1 VDRTTCI
8 VVGGGPAGALLAL
21 MLAREGVAVT
31 VLERAADF
39 DRSFRGNTL
48 NPAALHLLDG
58 LGLLEAVL
66 ALPHARTTHFTAVD
80 DRGSVRF
87 ADFGALPGRF
97 PFVALVQQTDVLP
110 VLLAAASAE
119 RDFRLE
125 MGAEVTGLLEEDGQV
140 QGVEYLRE
148 GIRQRLRAEIVVACD
163 GRASAVRRLGGLVPR
178 DLGAPIDVL
187 WLTLPR
193 CPRDPDDAGAHFR
206 FGPGGM
212 VALMDAGTH
221 WQLGAIIRKNSFPEV
236 QARGLE
242 AFRADLA
249 QTVPAL
255 ADRTGAVTS
264 WDDLALLRVR
274 VDRLRRWHRPGLLAL
289 GDAAHAMSPV
299 GMVGINLAL
308 LDAAAAAEALAP
320 PLRASRL
327 TEAHLAEVQRQ
338 RERSTRQVQALQAL
352 AHRFVLGPALRGEV
366 RLPAPVRATMGFGP
380 AVRVATRIIAYGK
393 VV

>member
-1 VDRTTCI
+1 
-8 VVGGGPAGALLAL
+8 
-21 MLAREGVAVT
+21 VAVT
-31 VLERAADF
+31 VLERASDL

-48 NPAALHLLDG
+48 NPAALRLLDR

-87 ADFGALPGRF
+87 ADFGALPDPY
-97 PFVALVQQTDVLP
+97 PFVALVQQADVLP
-110 VLLAAASAE
+110 VLFGAAAAE
-119 RDFRLE
+119 EDFRFVL
-125 MGAEVTGLLEEDGQV
+125 GAEVTALLEEGGRV

-148 GIRQRLRAEIVVACD
+148 GHRQRLRADLVVACD
-163 GRASAVRRLGGLVPR
+163 GRASAVRRLAGLVPR

-193 CPRDPDDAGAHFR
+193 CPQDPDDAGAHFR

-221 WQLGAIIRKNSFPEV
+221 WQLGTIIRKDSFPEV
-236 QARGLE
+236 QARGLD
-242 AFRADLA
+242 AFRASLA
-249 QTVPAL
+249 ATLPAL
-255 ADRTGAVTS
+255 ADRVGAVTS

-299 GMVGINLAL
+299 GMVGINLAM
-308 LDAAAAAEALAP
+308 LDAAAAAETLSR
-320 PLRASRL
+320 PLRTGHL

-338 RERSTRQVQALQAL
+338 RARSARQVQALQAL

-366 RLPAPVRATMGFGP
+366 RLPAPVRAAMGFGP
-380 AVRVATRIIAYGK
+380 AVQVATRIIAYGK